1 MFETWK
7 NSPGHYK
14 NMMGKDYKTMWV
26 SAWVEEETSNLVPND
41 KMDLLVGVQILSA
54 KDN

>member
-1 MFETWK
+1 MFKTWK

-26 SAWVEEETSNLVPND
+26 SAWVEEGTSKLSAND
-41 KMDLLVGVQILSA
+41 KMDLIVGTQILSV
-54 KDN
+54 KN